1 MIIDHNDKTAQIQ
14 NRMLGSA
21 KWNGA
26 HYYSIEIC
34 RNIIPNVYTDRDWI
48 TLKVDQRAANHSIYF
63 IHNNLFPQRYQFLK
77 RYKDV
82 VLVCGI
88 PETVEKVKNFGTAI
102 YLPLSID
109 IEEVEKYKRPKTKK
123 AAFVGRRAKRNG
135 HFPSGIDYLEG
146 LPREEL
152 LAKMAEYEAI
162 YAVGRCALEGLALGC
177 NILPYDN
184 RFPDPSVWKLL
195 DNLEAA
201 KILQEKLDEID
212 G

>member
-14 NRMLGSA
+14 NKMLGSA

-135 HFPSGIDYLEG
+135 HFPAGIDYLEG

-195 DNLEAA
+195 DNREAA